1 MKIIFATHNQNK
13 VEELKQILPLKY
25 SLLSLNDIGCIK
37 EIKETG
43 STLEENA
50 QIKADYVR
58 YKYGLD
64 CFSDDSGLEIDALG
78 GAPGVYSARYAGD
91 QKNNDA
97 NIEKIWKELKGIRN
111 PKAIFRSVIY
121 VHLNKKKICFQGKV
135 EGSII
140 YEKRGLE
147 GFGYDPIFIPKGYKK
162 TFAELGDT
170 TKNKISHR
178 ALAIVQLL
186 KLLER
191 T

>member
-1 MKIIFATHNQNK
+1 
-13 VEELKQILPLKY
+13 
-25 SLLSLNDIGCIK
+25 
-37 EIKETG
+37 
-43 STLEENA
+43 
-50 QIKADYVR
+50 
-58 YKYGLD
+58 
-64 CFSDDSGLEIDALG
+64 
-78 GAPGVYSARYAGD
+78 
-91 QKNNDA
+91 
-97 NIEKIWKELKGIRN
+97 
-111 PKAIFRSVIY
+111 
-121 VHLNKKKICFQGKV
+121 V

-178 ALAIVQLL
+178 ALATFQLV